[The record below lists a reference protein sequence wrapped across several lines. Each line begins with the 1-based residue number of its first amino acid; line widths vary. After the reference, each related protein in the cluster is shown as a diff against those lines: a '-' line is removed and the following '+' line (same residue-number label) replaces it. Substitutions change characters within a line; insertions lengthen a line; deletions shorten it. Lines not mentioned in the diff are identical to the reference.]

1 MSCHRHTG
9 CDHDEKTYL
18 MTQTQY
24 IKTGRVLT
32 LAGYFSLLCGL
43 FAWHL
48 LIEPPAKHLI
58 SVIIFFQ
65 IGPLMFPLLGLLRGK
80 LYTHAWS
87 MYLAIFYF
95 IVGVWYAGS
104 SEDLMIG
111 LFVIF
116 TSLVFFLG
124 TVLYTRFMGMKMKE
138 LESAD

>member
-1 MSCHRHTG
+1 
-9 CDHDEKTYL
+9 

-24 IKTGRVLT
+24 IKLGRWLT
-32 LAGYFSLLCGL
+32 LSGYFSLLFGL

-48 LIEPPAKHLI
+48 LIDHTAKHLI
-58 SVIIFFQ
+58 SIIVLAQ
-65 IGPLMFPLLGLLRGK
+65 IGPLMFPLMGLLKGK

-111 LFVIF
+111 LYVIF
-116 TSLVFFLG
+116 TS
-124 TVLYTRFMGMKMKE
+124 
-138 LESAD
+138 

>member
-1 MSCHRHTG
+1 
-9 CDHDEKTYL
+9 
-18 MTQTQY
+18 MTQAQY
-24 IKTGRVLT
+24 IKAGRWLT
-32 LAGYFSLLCGL
+32 LSGYFSLLIGL

-48 LIEPPAKHLI
+48 LIEPSAKHLI
-58 SVIIFFQ
+58 SVIILLQ
-65 IGPLMFPLLGLLRGK
+65 IGPLMFPLRGLLSGK

-111 LFVIF
+111 LYVIF

-124 TVLYTRFMGMKMKE
+124 TVLYTRFMGKQM
-138 LESAD
+138 SGSDSSSDSD